1 MEKYR
6 RKEFKKCK
14 KELLKMWKKQKK
26 SYIKELKFIEEI
38 QKTTTS
44 DLKYLN
50 ERDIQDRLK
59 LLKGSER
66 LILQLAKDII
76 DWNSGGYEMWD
87 NLVSVYFKDDLPEP
101 DIIKQI
107 AELNA
112 EIYVFSEY
120 VNQMLRIR
128 QKHNDSCIAIFEI

>member
-1 MEKYR
+1 
-6 RKEFKKCK
+6 
-14 KELLKMWKKQKK
+14 MWKKQKK

-76 DWNSGGYEMWD
+76 DWNSGVYEMWD

-101 DIIKQI
+101 VIIKQI
-107 AELNA
+107 AEINA

>member
-76 DWNSGGYEMWD
+76 DWNSGVYEMWD

-107 AELNA
+107 AEIYA

-128 QKHNDSCIAIFEI
+128 Q

>member
-1 MEKYR
+1 
-6 RKEFKKCK
+6 
-14 KELLKMWKKQKK
+14 MWKKQKK

-76 DWNSGGYEMWD
+76 DWNSGVYEMWD

-107 AELNA
+107 AEINA

>member
-76 DWNSGGYEMWD
+76 DWNSGVYEMWD

-107 AELNA
+107 AEINA